1 MKANKE
7 SFSALAET
15 AIVKVQGKIT
25 QAKKTTSLFPKN
37 WRKPQEGERLVYR
50 RTPLFSAYVFIV
62 SLSVLAF
69 VGQWYFYMGLTETQ
83 TVVTADEKSGEYKS
97 CRGLKKDDVYGKLWS
112 HEQCMGQWKE
122 PSVASLVQDF
132 TFEPEP
138 DYELPPIID
147 GYSYFPFGN
156 DGKRMTIVNK
166 DRCSFKLDS
175 AEGLTNDKY
184 GTKYFPP
191 FLINFSTPFD
201 VQTNCAS
208 SSLKDYFDGTRCG
221 VYNYT
226 TNDSHSDAAFSIV
239 YVGNDE
245 AVSGYN
251 YDMPEEPNFFTRDE
265 STGLTYGSANEYY
278 VYEYNYRLSH
288 YWKLPAYTQ
297 KWSSDERCVPFEKHC
312 IAEAYKYLLEKQD
325 ASCHLCEHFKSN
337 APFSC
342 TKEIK
347 KTSLEVLS
355 LSVSNTF
362 AFFSFLVAVTPMV
375 FMLWKKIRVVAVVE
389 VDEEAAE
396 NAVEAKGGSEEKQ
409 EEDIRST

>member
-15 AIVKVQGKIT
+15 AIVKVQGKISE
-25 QAKKTTSLFPKN
+25 AKKTTSLFPKN
-37 WRKPQEGERLVYR
+37 WRKPQEGERLVYSR
-50 RTPLFSAYVFIV
+50 RPLFSAYMFIV
-62 SLSVLAF
+62 LLSVGAF

-97 CRGLKKDDVYGKLWS
+97 CEALKKDDVYGKFWTY
-112 HEQCMGQWKE
+112 EQCMDQWEE
-122 PSVASLVQDF
+122 PSSARFVQDF

-138 DYELPPIID
+138 VDLMEPVLME
-147 GYSYFPFGN
+147 GYSYYPFNN
-156 DGKRMTIVNK
+156 DGGRFTIANK
-166 DRCSFKLDS
+166 TACSFKFDS
-175 AEGLTNDKY
+175 TENFMDPSRTLNVINR
-184 GTKYFPP
+184 P

-208 SSLKDYFDGTRCG
+208 SPLKNYFDGTRCG

-245 AVSGYN
+245 AEAESWRW
-251 YDMPEEPNFFTRDE
+251 FTTDYE
-265 STGLTYGSANEYY
+265 TGDFYGSANRYY
-278 VYEYNYRLSH
+278 IADPSD
-288 YWKLPAYTQ
+288 WA
-297 KWSSDERCVPFEKHC
+297 SSGYLAQDFTTEVRCVPYEKYC
-312 IAEAYKYLLEKQD
+312 MLQAYKYLFEKGE
-325 ASCHLCEHFKSN
+325 ASCHPCEYFKSN
-337 APFSC
+337 GPFSC
-342 TKEIK
+342 TKETK
-347 KTSLEVLS
+347 KTSLEILS

-396 NAVEAKGGSEEKQ
+396 NAV
-409 EEDIRST
+409 RSA